1 MTTWLNLTL
10 QDRASPVIE
19 QLIYFHDH
27 ALIIILIIITT
38 VFYTIIRI
46 IQNKQTRRFILEGQ
60 IIETIWTIAPA
71 IILVFIAIPSLR
83 LLYLIDEIHNP
94 VITLKTVGHQ
104 WYWSYEYSDFT
115 KLEFDSYIV
124 QQEDQQINTF
134 RLLDTD
140 NRVVLPINSPIR
152 IIVTAADVLHS
163 WAVPRLGVKTDAT
176 PGRLNQTRFS
186 INRPGLLYGQCSE
199 ICGAN
204 HRFIPIVIERVS
216 TNQFINWVSK
226 IRESSDDWKQVMVS

>member
-10 QDRASPVIE
+10 QDKASPVIE

-60 IIETIWTIAPA
+60 MIETIWTIAPA

-94 VITLKTVGHQ
+94 VIALKTVGHQ
-104 WYWSYEYSDFT
+104 WYWSDEYSDFT

-124 QQEDQQINTF
+124 QEEDQQINTF
-134 RLLDTD
+134 WLFD
-140 NRVVLPINSPIR
+140 IR
-152 IIVTAADVLHS
+152 IC
-163 WAVPRLGVKTDAT
+163 
-176 PGRLNQTRFS
+176 N
-186 INRPGLLYGQCSE
+186 
-199 ICGAN
+199 
-204 HRFIPIVIERVS
+204 
-216 TNQFINWVSK
+216 SK
-226 IRESSDDWKQVMVS
+226 NLIF

>member
-19 QLIYFHDH
+19 QLIYFYDH

-60 IIETIWTIAPA
+60 IIETVWTIAPA

-94 VITLKTVGHQ
+94 VVTLKTVGHQ
-104 WYWSYEYSDFT
+104 WYWSYEYSDFI

-124 QQEDQQINTF
+124 QQEYQQINTF

-140 NRVVLPINSPIR
+140 NRVVLPINSLIR

-176 PGRLNQTRFS
+176 PGRLNQTSFS

-204 HRFIPIVIERVS
+204 HRFMPIVIERVS